1 MKTTVK
7 LWHMLSDSNQA
18 GIKPHVCSTFEVDS
32 GSIADTLIAA
42 ADILSP
48 AGMPEDIPTR
58 H

>member
-1 MKTTVK
+1 
-7 LWHMLSDSNQA
+7 MLSDSNQA

-32 GSIADTLIAA
+32 GSIADMLIAA

-48 AGMPEDIPTR
+48 AGMPEDIPTC